1 MREGIRRCLELA
13 GFVNVERAAFG
24 RSRHEFL
31 RGIDRH
37 DGGETG
43 KSWIPGLALIVE
55 GTRAEG

>member
-1 MREGIRRCLELA
+1 
-13 GFVNVERAAFG
+13 VDVERAEYG

-55 GTRAEG
+55 GTKAER